1 MRIRIG
7 NPDFGDVST
16 GLKVESAH
24 RGSHSGPHHPADLIM
39 NNHYPGIQRF
49 FFP

>member
-1 MRIRIG
+1 MRIRIR

-24 RGSHSGPHHPADLIM
+24 RSSHSRPHHPADLIM
-39 NNHYPGIQRF
+39 NNHYSKIF
-49 FFP
+49 FL